1 MYQDVTSSYAEKINN
16 ESRTFI
22 AKLEFSSGNVVM
34 ETDVRSIKLTSQAN
48 SGTDTVEIGG
58 VVSTQLD
65 VEAHSP
71 DFSITG
77 KELNCTLVYN

>member
-22 AKLEFSSGNVVM
+22 AKLEFSSGDVM

-58 VVSTQLD
+58 VVST
-65 VEAHSP
+65 
-71 DFSITG
+71 
-77 KELNCTLVYN
+77 